1 MSLSGSAIVHAPFLW
16 TDRGNI
22 NAHGRKQQEQP
33 LPLPLEEPW
42 NETNKTAVFPSP
54 NSTPG
59 FSVNT
64 TRALTI
70 KHKKM
75 RNRQWKNKDNE
86 VMATMPQT
94 SLTAPVDLRPTHLDL
109 FEALGKRGPG
119 SETVASDY
127 CIETLKFSGSGSGL
141 GGSNAGRQSPGP
153 GSDQVYRHMGYNE
166 YMAQA
171 VVRSGEGREISPTGK
186 QQDLAG
192 AGPSYQRQSDDSANS
207 MEVCVRMSAKQSLD
221 TSGKERRPKIQVTI
235 PKTRTRSYPVVPPT
249 TTGKERPP
257 NRRQNTGNTVSP
269 PSTTSGQRSGSEI
282 PARLSIV
289 SPLSVM
295 EMPKPRRPFSKFS
308 FEEISTGMSD
318 STPLLSKSA
327 SSDSSDDTGDL
338 DDKSS
343 NYSPRSSVS
352 SLTSDPVVKKPVEQT
367 RGSVAFSVISP
378 TAAGVFDPMELNPHT
393 KKRRGMK
400 STTCLSEKID
410 RNKPLPPEPGF
421 RPVKPLAFS
430 RATSMKS
437 RGKAPAPLQVF
448 RQSSFNVPRS
458 RDSQFLPLRS
468 KYTPADLDALDD
480 AFQKSSPPY
489 LLPPLYGYQQSP
501 TLSQA
506 ELALEAHLG
515 TISEDALQDPNAYA
529 LMHQPLQISRGPMHM
544 EPSRKP
550 PALPSS
556 LFSVEDSRKKIP
568 KRIPTH
574 VALQLRADRD
584 PWGRPISTMPVHAT
598 GSISKAHRIL
608 GRTPIAYPMERN
620 TSADSNWSSSDSHKA
635 QTSINA
641 IKSANS
647 FANSP
652 IKTPASSFTSQENLP
667 QLYSTNPSQPHPATS
682 ASPDVSSEDSDN
694 PDAEE
699 PSVPDAAFEEVR
711 RRLELLSP
719 RDDASQIFL
728 AFHEKI
734 RAEEALNKRSTQ
746 ELPAHQITTQELP
759 AYELPAHE
767 LTSRQPL
774 ANRPHP
780 LVIIPQRSESPKQIY
795 TQAHRPPP
803 IEINAASE
811 RDIQPLQQRGR
822 RYEASIRSIG
832 SIAISEI
839 PDIYASL
846 PSPKSVQRQSMTPE
860 EVERM
865 ISAEAAEQVLLRI
878 LENLDNLQD
887 LFNTATV
894 SRGFYRTF
902 KRHELPLMKNALY
915 GMSPAAW
922 ELREMSP
929 PHPGLHGAEN
939 LLSLGYT
946 PSLYLQHYMRDMYIM
961 IALKSMILVHCQT
974 FLRADT
980 ITALA
985 GGETVRNSQ
994 IDDAFWRVWTFCC
1007 LFGFGTNRE
1016 DDIVGQMDWLKGGPL
1031 AKQQKRNTSTVDMG
1045 VDVDMN
1051 SVTVNPSPGFA
1062 QGNSGGLSAEDLYDM
1077 TEIWT
1082 CLGVLVRGFQGKR
1095 KEAREYGI
1103 FDKADITAGNME
1115 QEDALL
1121 GKVSPLHSTIVRANV
1136 LTEEWTYH
1144 LLTLAPPT
1152 ILDVTSPKS
1161 PTIATFAHA
1170 RAKGYTSWTPPPMGA
1185 SRSTFLKE
1193 AVSRV
1198 YSEKMT
1204 QRHPTI
1210 NIVSSQNSS
1219 QPYVPT
1225 ADEIQVT
1232 RLRIAAHGAEIRAKR
1247 NDPAFKALAP
1257 SEERPM
1263 SNFPDVI
1270 AKLDDSPATSTSTAT
1285 PSSLAPS
1292 STYLQSS
1299 VTPLT
1304 TAFSTPASQPFYNR
1318 SASTDKELGTVDR
1331 VPMGPQVRDPVDIAV
1346 DRLVAMGFEEK
1357 KAKKALAETDTG
1369 ESIDFDKAVEI
1380 LVRERKRDVSN
1391 MMNWN
1396 YRGAAQTNPPVE
1408 DSQIPI
1414 GLGIGGVP
1422 RYS

>member
-1 MSLSGSAIVHAPFLW
+1 MSLTGSAIIHAPFLW
-16 TDRGNI
+16 TDRGNSY
-22 NAHGRKQQEQP
+22 AHGRKQQHQP
-33 LPLPLEEPW
+33 LLLSAGEPL
-42 NETNKTAVFPSP
+42 NETNKTAVFPSF

-75 RNRQWKNKDNE
+75 RNRQRNNKDNE
-86 VMATMPQT
+86 VMATMPPSSQ
-94 SLTAPVDLRPTHLDL
+94 TAPVNLRPKHLDL

-119 SETVASDY
+119 SQTAASDY

-141 GGSNAGRQSPGP
+141 AGSNAGRQSPGP
-153 GSDQVYRHMGYNE
+153 GSDQVYRHMGYSE
-166 YMAQA
+166 YMVQA
-171 VVRSGEGREISPTGK
+171 AVRSGEGLEISPTGK
-186 QQDLAG
+186 QHDLAG
-192 AGPSYQRQSDDSANS
+192 AGPSDPRQFDNSTNS
-207 MEVCVRMSAKQSLD
+207 MEVCVRMSNHQSID

-235 PKTRTRSYPVVPPT
+235 PKTQSRSYSVVPPT
-249 TTGKERPP
+249 TTGKEKPA

-282 PARLSIV
+282 PAQLSIV
-289 SPLSVM
+289 SPLSVV

-308 FEEISTGMSD
+308 FEEISTGISD

-352 SLTSDPVVKKPVEQT
+352 SLTSDPVVKKPVELA
-367 RGSVAFSVISP
+367 RGSVAFSEISP
-378 TAAGVFDPMELNPHT
+378 TAAGVFDSAELNSADT
-393 KKRRGMK
+393 KTRRGFK

-410 RNKPLPPEPGF
+410 RNKPLPPEPSL
-421 RPVKPLAFS
+421 RPIKPLAFS
-430 RATSMKS
+430 RATSMRS

-448 RQSSFNVPRS
+448 RQASFNVPRS
-458 RDSQFLPLRS
+458 RESQFLALRS

-489 LLPPLYGYQQSP
+489 LLPPLYGHQQSP

-515 TISEDALQDPNAYA
+515 TISEDALRNPNAYA

-550 PALPSS
+550 PSLPSS
-556 LFSVEDSRKKIP
+556 LSSMKDSRKKMP

-574 VALQLRADRD
+574 VALQMRADRD
-584 PWGRPISTMPVHAT
+584 PWGRPISIIPVHAT
-598 GSISKAHRIL
+598 GSTSKAHRIL
-608 GRTPIAYPMERN
+608 GRTPMAYPMERN
-620 TSADSNWSSSDSHKA
+620 TSADSNWSSSDSHQA
-635 QTSINA
+635 QKNNT
-641 IKSANS
+641 IKSVKVY
-647 FANSP
+647 ANSP
-652 IKTPASSFTSQENLP
+652 IKTPASSFTSQENQP
-667 QLYSTNPSQPHPATS
+667 KIHSTSPIQPPPATS
-682 ASPDVSSEDSDN
+682 ASHDVSSEGSDN
-694 PDAEE
+694 PDTEE
-699 PSVPDAAFEEVR
+699 SSIPDAAFEEVR

-734 RAEEALNKRSTQ
+734 RAEEALSKLSPH
-746 ELPAHQITTQELP
+746 EIPAHVLAPQELP
-759 AYELPAHE
+759 AYELSAQDR
-767 LTSRQPL
+767 TSRQQLATRPQPL
-774 ANRPHP
+774 G
-780 LVIIPQRSESPKQIY
+780 IIPQRSESPKQIC
-795 TQAHRPPP
+795 TRSHRPPP
-803 IEINAASE
+803 IEFNASSE
-811 RDIQPLQQRGR
+811 LDIQQPQLRGR
-822 RYEASIRSIG
+822 HYETSIRSIG
-832 SIAISEI
+832 SIAMSEI

-846 PSPKSVQRQSMTPE
+846 PSPRSVQRQSMTPE

-878 LENLDNLQD
+878 LENLDDLQD
-887 LFNTATV
+887 LFNTARV

-929 PHPGLHGAEN
+929 PYPGLHRAEN
-939 LLSLGYT
+939 SPNLGYT

-985 GGETVRNSQ
+985 GGETVRSSE
-994 IDDAFWRVWTFCC
+994 IDDAFWRVWTFCR

-1077 TEIWT
+1077 MEIWT

-1103 FDKADITAGNME
+1103 FDKADITAGNVE

-1121 GKVSPLHSTIVRANV
+1121 G
-1136 LTEEWTYH
+1136 
-1144 LLTLAPPT
+1144 
-1152 ILDVTSPKS
+1152 
-1161 PTIATFAHA
+1161 
-1170 RAKGYTSWTPPPMGA
+1170 M
-1185 SRSTFLKE
+1185 
-1193 AVSRV
+1193 
-1198 YSEKMT
+1198 
-1204 QRHPTI
+1204 
-1210 NIVSSQNSS
+1210 
-1219 QPYVPT
+1219 
-1225 ADEIQVT
+1225 
-1232 RLRIAAHGAEIRAKR
+1232 
-1247 NDPAFKALAP
+1247 
-1257 SEERPM
+1257 
-1263 SNFPDVI
+1263 FPDFM
-1270 AKLDDSPATSTSTAT
+1270 AHYPC
-1285 PSSLAPS
+1285 
-1292 STYLQSS
+1292 
-1299 VTPLT
+1299 
-1304 TAFSTPASQPFYNR
+1304 
-1318 SASTDKELGTVDR
+1318 
-1331 VPMGPQVRDPVDIAV
+1331 
-1346 DRLVAMGFEEK
+1346 
-1357 KAKKALAETDTG
+1357 
-1369 ESIDFDKAVEI
+1369 
-1380 LVRERKRDVSN
+1380 
-1391 MMNWN
+1391 
-1396 YRGAAQTNPPVE
+1396 
-1408 DSQIPI
+1408 
-1414 GLGIGGVP
+1414 
-1422 RYS
+1422 

>member
-1 MSLSGSAIVHAPFLW
+1 MSLTGSAIVHAPFLW
-16 TDRGNI
+16 TDRGNHYP
-22 NAHGRKQQEQP
+22 HGRKQQQQHQP
-33 LPLPLEEPW
+33 LPFSLEEPL

-54 NSTPG
+54 NPTPG

-75 RNRQWKNKDNE
+75 RNRQRKNKDNE
-86 VMATMPQT
+86 VMATMPPSSQ
-94 SLTAPVDLRPTHLDL
+94 TAPVNLRPKHLDL

-119 SETVASDY
+119 SQTAASDY

-141 GGSNAGRQSPGP
+141 VGSNAGRQSPGP
-153 GSDQVYRHMGYNE
+153 GLDQVYRQMGYNG
-166 YMAQA
+166 YMVQA
-171 VVRSGEGREISPTGK
+171 AVRSGEGKEISPTGK
-186 QQDLAG
+186 HHNLAG
-192 AGPSYQRQSDDSANS
+192 AGPSYPRQFGNSTNS
-207 MEVCVRMSAKQSLD
+207 MEVCVRMSGKQSLD
-221 TSGKERRPKIQVTI
+221 ISGKERRPKIQVTI
-235 PKTRTRSYPVVPPT
+235 PKTQSRSYSVVPAT
-249 TTGKERPP
+249 TTGKERPA
-257 NRRQNTGNTVSP
+257 NRRQNTVSTGNTVSP

-282 PARLSIV
+282 PAQLSIV
-289 SPLSVM
+289 SPLSVV

-308 FEEISTGMSD
+308 FEEIPTGMSD

-327 SSDSSDDTGDL
+327 SSDSSDDTADL

-352 SLTSDPVVKKPVEQT
+352 SLTSDPVVMKPVEQA
-367 RGSVAFSVISP
+367 RGSVAFSIISP
-378 TAAGVFDPMELNPHT
+378 TAAGVFDSTELNPPHT
-393 KKRRGMK
+393 KKRRGLK
-400 STTCLSEKID
+400 STTCLSETID
-410 RNKPLPPEPGF
+410 RNKPLPPEPSL

-430 RATSMKS
+430 RATSMRS

-448 RQSSFNVPRS
+448 RQASFNVPRS
-458 RDSQFLPLRS
+458 RESQFLALRS

-550 PALPSS
+550 PSLPSS
-556 LFSVEDSRKKIP
+556 LFSMEDSRKKMP
-568 KRIPTH
+568 KRVPTH
-574 VALQLRADRD
+574 VALQMRADRD
-584 PWGRPISTMPVHAT
+584 PWGRPLSTMPVHAT

-608 GRTPIAYPMERN
+608 GRTSMAYPMERN
-620 TSADSNWSSSDSHKA
+620 TSADSNWSSSDSHQA
-635 QTSINA
+635 QK
-641 IKSANS
+641 KSVKTY
-647 FANSP
+647 ANSP
-652 IKTPASSFTSQENLP
+652 IKTLASSSTSQENLP
-667 QLYSTNPSQPHPATS
+667 EIHSTSPIQPPPATS
-682 ASPDVSSEDSDN
+682 AGQDVSPEGSDN
-694 PDAEE
+694 PHAEE
-699 PSVPDAAFEEVR
+699 SSVPDAAFEEVR

-734 RAEEALNKRSTQ
+734 RAEEVLSGLSPH
-746 ELPAHQITTQELP
+746 ELPAHVTAPQELP
-759 AYELPAHE
+759 AYELSAHD
-767 LTSRQPL
+767 TASRQ
-774 ANRPHP
+774 P
-780 LVIIPQRSESPKQIY
+780 LVIIPQRSESPKQIC
-795 TQAHRPPP
+795 TKSHRPPP

-811 RDIQPLQQRGR
+811 QDTQLLQRRGR
-822 RYEASIRSIG
+822 HYETSIRSIG
-832 SIAISEI
+832 SIAMSEI

-846 PSPKSVQRQSMTPE
+846 PSPRSVQRQSMTAE

-929 PHPGLHGAEN
+929 PYQSLHGAEN
-939 LLSLGYT
+939 SPNLHYT

-994 IDDAFWRVWTFCC
+994 IDDAFWRVWTFCR

-1051 SVTVNPSPGFA
+1051 SLTVSPSPGFA

-1103 FDKADITAGNME
+1103 FDRADITAGNVE

-1121 GKVSPLHSTIVRANV
+1121 GKFPN
-1136 LTEEWTYH
+1136 
-1144 LLTLAPPT
+1144 
-1152 ILDVTSPKS
+1152 
-1161 PTIATFAHA
+1161 
-1170 RAKGYTSWTPPPMGA
+1170 
-1185 SRSTFLKE
+1185 
-1193 AVSRV
+1193 
-1198 YSEKMT
+1198 
-1204 QRHPTI
+1204 
-1210 NIVSSQNSS
+1210 
-1219 QPYVPT
+1219 
-1225 ADEIQVT
+1225 
-1232 RLRIAAHGAEIRAKR
+1232 
-1247 NDPAFKALAP
+1247 FKL
-1257 SEERPM
+1257 
-1263 SNFPDVI
+1263 
-1270 AKLDDSPATSTSTAT
+1270 
-1285 PSSLAPS
+1285 
-1292 STYLQSS
+1292 
-1299 VTPLT
+1299 
-1304 TAFSTPASQPFYNR
+1304 
-1318 SASTDKELGTVDR
+1318 
-1331 VPMGPQVRDPVDIAV
+1331 
-1346 DRLVAMGFEEK
+1346 
-1357 KAKKALAETDTG
+1357 
-1369 ESIDFDKAVEI
+1369 
-1380 LVRERKRDVSN
+1380 
-1391 MMNWN
+1391 N
-1396 YRGAAQTNPPVE
+1396 YPG
-1408 DSQIPI
+1408 
-1414 GLGIGGVP
+1414 
-1422 RYS
+1422 

>member
-1 MSLSGSAIVHAPFLW
+1 MSLTGSAIIHAPFLW
-16 TDRGNI
+16 TDRGN
-22 NAHGRKQQEQP
+22 NYAHGRKKQQQHQP
-33 LPLPLEEPW
+33 LPLSLDEPL
-42 NETNKTAVFPSP
+42 NETSKTAVFPSSNP
-54 NSTPG
+54 TPG

-75 RNRQWKNKDNE
+75 RNRQRKNKDNE
-86 VMATMPQT
+86 VMATMPPSSQ
-94 SLTAPVDLRPTHLDL
+94 TAPVNLRPKHLDL
-109 FEALGKRGPG
+109 FEALGKRGPY
-119 SETVASDY
+119 SQTAASDY

-141 GGSNAGRQSPGP
+141 EGSNAGRQSPGP

-166 YMAQA
+166 YMVQA
-171 VVRSGEGREISPTGK
+171 AVRSGGGKEISPTGK
-186 QQDLAG
+186 QHDLAG
-192 AGPSYQRQSDDSANS
+192 AGPSYPRQFDNSINS
-207 MEVCVRMSAKQSLD
+207 MEVCVRMSSKQPLD

-235 PKTRTRSYPVVPPT
+235 PKTQSRSYFVVPHT
-249 TTGKERPP
+249 TTVKERPA
-257 NRRQNTGNTVSP
+257 NRRQNTVNTVSP

-282 PARLSIV
+282 PAPLSIV
-289 SPLSVM
+289 SPLSIV

-308 FEEISTGMSD
+308 FEEISIGMSD
-318 STPLLSKSA
+318 RTPLLSKSA

-378 TAAGVFDPMELNPHT
+378 TAAGVFDSTELNLTHT
-393 KKRRGMK
+393 KKRGGVK
-400 STTCLSEKID
+400 SATCLSETID
-410 RNKPLPPEPGF
+410 RNKPLPPEPSLH
-421 RPVKPLAFS
+421 PVKPLAVS
-430 RATSMKS
+430 RATSMRS

-448 RQSSFNVPRS
+448 RQASFNVPRS
-458 RDSQFLPLRS
+458 RESQFLALRS

-489 LLPPLYGYQQSP
+489 LQPPLYGSQQSP

-515 TISEDALQDPNAYA
+515 TISEAALQDPNAYA

-550 PALPSS
+550 PSLPSS
-556 LFSVEDSRKKIP
+556 IFSMEDSRKKFP
-568 KRIPTH
+568 KRVPTH
-574 VALQLRADRD
+574 VALQMRADRD

-608 GRTPIAYPMERN
+608 GRTPMVYPMERN

-635 QTSINA
+635 QKNNA
-641 IKSANS
+641 VKSVKVY
-647 FANSP
+647 ANSP
-652 IKTPASSFTSQENLP
+652 IKTLTSSFTSQENLP
-667 QLYSTNPSQPHPATS
+667 EMHPNSPIQPPP
-682 ASPDVSSEDSDN
+682 ASPASRDVSSEGSDN
-694 PDAEE
+694 PNAEE
-699 PSVPDAAFEEVR
+699 SSVPDAAFEEVR

-734 RAEEALNKRSTQ
+734 RAEEVLSKLSPH
-746 ELPAHQITTQELP
+746 ELPAHVIAPQELP
-759 AYELPAHE
+759 AYELSAHD

-774 ANRPHP
+774 VTRPQP
-780 LVIIPQRSESPKQIY
+780 LVIIPQRSESPKQIC
-795 TQAHRPPP
+795 TQYHRPPP
-803 IEINAASE
+803 IEINAVSE
-811 RDIQPLQQRGR
+811 LGIQRQGCQ
-822 RYEASIRSIG
+822 YETSIRSTG
-832 SIAISEI
+832 SIAMSEI

-846 PSPKSVQRQSMTPE
+846 PSPRSVQRQSMTPE
-860 EVERM
+860 EFERM

-929 PHPGLHGAEN
+929 PRPGLHVAEN
-939 LLSLGYT
+939 PPNLGYT

-994 IDDAFWRVWTFCC
+994 IDDAFWRVWTFCR

-1016 DDIVGQMDWLKGGPL
+1016 DDIIGQMDWLKGGPL

-1045 VDVDMN
+1045 FDVDMN

-1103 FDKADITAGNME
+1103 FDKADITAGNVE
-1115 QEDALL
+1115 QEDVLL
-1121 GKVSPLHSTIVRANV
+1121 GRFANFMA
-1136 LTEEWTYH
+1136 YY
-1144 LLTLAPPT
+1144 PC
-1152 ILDVTSPKS
+1152 
-1161 PTIATFAHA
+1161 
-1170 RAKGYTSWTPPPMGA
+1170 
-1185 SRSTFLKE
+1185 
-1193 AVSRV
+1193 
-1198 YSEKMT
+1198 
-1204 QRHPTI
+1204 
-1210 NIVSSQNSS
+1210 
-1219 QPYVPT
+1219 
-1225 ADEIQVT
+1225 
-1232 RLRIAAHGAEIRAKR
+1232 
-1247 NDPAFKALAP
+1247 
-1257 SEERPM
+1257 
-1263 SNFPDVI
+1263 
-1270 AKLDDSPATSTSTAT
+1270 
-1285 PSSLAPS
+1285 
-1292 STYLQSS
+1292 
-1299 VTPLT
+1299 
-1304 TAFSTPASQPFYNR
+1304 
-1318 SASTDKELGTVDR
+1318 
-1331 VPMGPQVRDPVDIAV
+1331 
-1346 DRLVAMGFEEK
+1346 
-1357 KAKKALAETDTG
+1357 
-1369 ESIDFDKAVEI
+1369 
-1380 LVRERKRDVSN
+1380 
-1391 MMNWN
+1391 
-1396 YRGAAQTNPPVE
+1396 
-1408 DSQIPI
+1408 
-1414 GLGIGGVP
+1414 
-1422 RYS
+1422 

>member
-1 MSLSGSAIVHAPFLW
+1 MSLTGSAIIHAPFLW
-16 TDRGNI
+16 TDRGNYY
-22 NAHGRKQQEQP
+22 AHGRKQQHQP
-33 LPLPLEEPW
+33 LPLSLEEPL

-54 NSTPG
+54 NPTPG

-75 RNRQWKNKDNE
+75 RNRQRKNKDNE
-86 VMATMPQT
+86 VMATMPPSSQ
-94 SLTAPVDLRPTHLDL
+94 TAPVNLRPKHLDL

-119 SETVASDY
+119 SQTAASDY

-141 GGSNAGRQSPGP
+141 VGSNAGRQSPGP

-166 YMAQA
+166 YMVQA
-171 VVRSGEGREISPTGK
+171 AVRSGEGMEISPAGK
-186 QQDLAG
+186 QHDLAG
-192 AGPSYQRQSDDSANS
+192 AHPSYPRQFDNSTNS
-207 MEVCVRMSAKQSLD
+207 MEVCVRMSSKQPLD
-221 TSGKERRPKIQVTI
+221 ISGKERRPKIQVTI
-235 PKTRTRSYPVVPPT
+235 PKTQSRSYSVVPPT
-249 TTGKERPP
+249 TTGKERSA
-257 NRRQNTGNTVSP
+257 NRRQNTGNTGNTVSP

-282 PARLSIV
+282 PAQLSIV
-289 SPLSVM
+289 SPLSVV
-295 EMPKPRRPFSKFS
+295 EMPKPRRPYSKFS

-352 SLTSDPVVKKPVEQT
+352 SLTSDPVVKKPVEQA

-378 TAAGVFDPMELNPHT
+378 TAAGVFDATELNPPQT
-393 KKRRGMK
+393 KKRRGVK
-400 STTCLSEKID
+400 STTCLSETID
-410 RNKPLPPEPGF
+410 RNKPLPPEPSI
-421 RPVKPLAFS
+421 RHVKPLAFS
-430 RATSMKS
+430 RATSMRS

-448 RQSSFNVPRS
+448 RQASFNVPRS
-458 RDSQFLPLRS
+458 RESQFLALRS

-489 LLPPLYGYQQSP
+489 LLPSLYGSQQSP

-550 PALPSS
+550 PSLPSS
-556 LFSVEDSRKKIP
+556 LFSMEDSRKKMP
-568 KRIPTH
+568 KRVPTH
-574 VALQLRADRD
+574 VALQMRADRD

-608 GRTPIAYPMERN
+608 GRTPMAYPMERN
-620 TSADSNWSSSDSHKA
+620 TSADSNWSSSDSHQA
-635 QTSINA
+635 QKNNA
-641 IKSANS
+641 VNS
-647 FANSP
+647 VRVYANSP
-652 IKTPASSFTSQENLP
+652 IKILASSFTSQENLP
-667 QLYSTNPSQPHPATS
+667 AMHSTSPIQPPPATS
-682 ASPDVSSEDSDN
+682 TIQDVSSEGSDN
-694 PDAEE
+694 PNAEE
-699 PSVPDAAFEEVR
+699 SSIPNATFEEVR

-734 RAEEALNKRSTQ
+734 RAEEVLSKLSPH
-746 ELPAHQITTQELP
+746 ELPAHVIAPQELP
-759 AYELPAHE
+759 AYELSAHDT
-767 LTSRQPL
+767 TSRQ
-774 ANRPHP
+774 P
-780 LVIIPQRSESPKQIY
+780 LVIIPQRSESPKQIC
-795 TQAHRPPP
+795 TQSYRPPP

-811 RDIQPLQQRGR
+811 QDTQLLQRRGR
-822 RYEASIRSIG
+822 HYETSIRSIG
-832 SIAISEI
+832 SIAMSEI

-846 PSPKSVQRQSMTPE
+846 PSPRSVQRQSMTPE

-929 PHPGLHGAEN
+929 PHPGLHGAEISPN
-939 LLSLGYT
+939 LDYT

-994 IDDAFWRVWTFCC
+994 IDDAFWRVWTFCR

-1016 DDIVGQMDWLKGGPL
+1016 DDIIGQMDWLKGGPL
-1031 AKQQKRNTSTVDMG
+1031 VKQQRRNTSTVDMG

-1051 SVTVNPSPGFA
+1051 SVTLSPSPGFA

-1103 FDKADITAGNME
+1103 FDKADITAGNVE

-1121 GKVSPLHSTIVRANV
+1121 GRFPN
-1136 LTEEWTYH
+1136 
-1144 LLTLAPPT
+1144 
-1152 ILDVTSPKS
+1152 
-1161 PTIATFAHA
+1161 FMAH
-1170 RAKGYTSWTPPPMGA
+1170 Y
-1185 SRSTFLKE
+1185 
-1193 AVSRV
+1193 
-1198 YSEKMT
+1198 
-1204 QRHPTI
+1204 
-1210 NIVSSQNSS
+1210 
-1219 QPYVPT
+1219 
-1225 ADEIQVT
+1225 
-1232 RLRIAAHGAEIRAKR
+1232 
-1247 NDPAFKALAP
+1247 P
-1257 SEERPM
+1257 S
-1263 SNFPDVI
+1263 
-1270 AKLDDSPATSTSTAT
+1270 
-1285 PSSLAPS
+1285 
-1292 STYLQSS
+1292 
-1299 VTPLT
+1299 
-1304 TAFSTPASQPFYNR
+1304 
-1318 SASTDKELGTVDR
+1318 
-1331 VPMGPQVRDPVDIAV
+1331 
-1346 DRLVAMGFEEK
+1346 
-1357 KAKKALAETDTG
+1357 
-1369 ESIDFDKAVEI
+1369 
-1380 LVRERKRDVSN
+1380 
-1391 MMNWN
+1391 
-1396 YRGAAQTNPPVE
+1396 
-1408 DSQIPI
+1408 
-1414 GLGIGGVP
+1414 
-1422 RYS
+1422 

>member
-1 MSLSGSAIVHAPFLW
+1 MSLTGSAIIHAPFLW
-16 TDRGNI
+16 TDRGN
-22 NAHGRKQQEQP
+22 NYAYGRNQQHQP
-33 LPLPLEEPW
+33 LPLSLGEPL
-42 NETNKTAVFPSP
+42 NETNKTAVFPSSNP
-54 NSTPG
+54 SPG

-75 RNRQWKNKDNE
+75 GSRQRKNKDNE
-86 VMATMPQT
+86 VMATMPSSSQT
-94 SLTAPVDLRPTHLDL
+94 AHFNLRPKHLDL

-119 SETVASDY
+119 SQTAASDY

-141 GGSNAGRQSPGP
+141 VGSNAGRQSPGP

-166 YMAQA
+166 YMVQA
-171 VVRSGEGREISPTGK
+171 AVRSGEGNEISPTGK
-186 QQDLAG
+186 QHDLAG
-192 AGPSYQRQSDDSANS
+192 AGPSYPRQFDTTTNS
-207 MEVCVRMSAKQSLD
+207 MEVCVRRPGKQSLD

-235 PKTRTRSYPVVPPT
+235 PKTQSRSYSVVPPT
-249 TTGKERPP
+249 TAGKERPA

-282 PARLSIV
+282 PAQLSIV
-289 SPLSVM
+289 SPLSVV

-352 SLTSDPVVKKPVEQT
+352 SLTSDPVVKKPVEQA

-378 TAAGVFDPMELNPHT
+378 TAAGVFDSAELNPPHT
-393 KKRRGMK
+393 KKRSGLK
-400 STTCLSEKID
+400 STTCLSETID
-410 RNKPLPPEPGF
+410 RNKPLPPEPSL

-430 RATSMKS
+430 RATSMRS

-448 RQSSFNVPRS
+448 RQASFNVPRS
-458 RDSQFLPLRS
+458 RESQFLALRS

-489 LLPPLYGYQQSP
+489 LLPPLYGSQQSP

-550 PALPSS
+550 PSLPSS
-556 LFSVEDSRKKIP
+556 LFSMEGSRKKMT
-568 KRIPTH
+568 KRVPTH
-574 VALQLRADRD
+574 VALQMRADRD

-608 GRTPIAYPMERN
+608 GRTPLAYPMERN
-620 TSADSNWSSSDSHKA
+620 TSADSNWSSSDSHQA
-635 QTSINA
+635 QKNNA
-641 IKSANS
+641 IKSVKVY
-647 FANSP
+647 ANSP
-652 IKTPASSFTSQENLP
+652 IKTPASSLTSQENLAEVH
-667 QLYSTNPSQPHPATS
+667 STSPIQPPPASS
-682 ASPDVSSEDSDN
+682 ASHDVSSEGSDN
-694 PDAEE
+694 PDAEDS
-699 PSVPDAAFEEVR
+699 SVPDAAFEEVR

-734 RAEEALNKRSTQ
+734 RAEEVLGKLSPH
-746 ELPAHQITTQELP
+746 ELPAHVIAPQELP
-759 AYELPAHE
+759 VYELSAHV
-767 LTSRQPL
+767 T
-774 ANRPHP
+774 RPQP
-780 LVIIPQRSESPKQIY
+780 LVIIPQRSESPKQIC
-795 TQAHRPPP
+795 TQSHRPPR
-803 IEINAASE
+803 IAINAASE
-811 RDIQPLQQRGR
+811 LDTQLLQRPGR
-822 RYEASIRSIG
+822 HYEASIRSIG
-832 SIAISEI
+832 SIAMSEI

-846 PSPKSVQRQSMTPE
+846 PSPRSVQRQSMTPE

-939 LLSLGYT
+939 SPNLGYT

-994 IDDAFWRVWTFCC
+994 IDDAFWRVWTFCR

-1095 KEAREYGI
+1095 KEARVYGI
-1103 FDKADITAGNME
+1103 FDKADITAGNVE

-1121 GKVSPLHSTIVRANV
+1121 GRFPNSWHFTRANP

-1170 RAKGYTSWTPPPMGA
+1170 RAKGYTSWTPPSMGA

-1198 YSEKMT
+1198 YSDKMT
-1204 QRHPTI
+1204 ERHPTI
-1210 NIVSSQNSS
+1210 NIVSSQNSC

-1225 ADEIQVT
+1225 ADEIQAT

-1263 SNFPDVI
+1263 SNFPEII
-1270 AKLDDSPATSTSTAT
+1270 AKLDDSPATSISTAT

-1292 STYLQSS
+1292 SAYLQSS
-1299 VTPLT
+1299 VTPMT
-1304 TAFSTPASQPFYNR
+1304 TAFSTPVSQPLYNR
-1318 SASTDKELGTVDR
+1318 SNSTDKELGTVDR

-1369 ESIDFDKAVEI
+1369 ESIDFEKAVEI

-1391 MMNWN
+1391 MMNWS
-1396 YRGAAQTNPPVE
+1396 YRGAARTNLPVE

>member
-1 MSLSGSAIVHAPFLW
+1 MSLTGSAIIHAPFLW
-16 TDRGNI
+16 IDRSNN
-22 NAHGRKQQEQP
+22 NAHGRKQLQQP
-33 LPLPLEEPW
+33 LPLPLGEPL
-42 NETNKTAVFPSP
+42 NETNNTAVFPSP
-54 NSTPG
+54 NSIPG

-70 KHKKM
+70 KHKKTK
-75 RNRQWKNKDNE
+75 NRQRKNNDNE
-86 VMATMPQT
+86 VVATMPHT
-94 SLTAPVDLRPTHLDL
+94 SPTVPVTLRAKHLDL
-109 FEALGKRGPG
+109 FEALGKRGLE
-119 SETVASDY
+119 SQTAASDY

-153 GSDQVYRHMGYNE
+153 GLDQVYRHMGYNE

-171 VVRSGEGREISPTGK
+171 AVRSGEGREFSPTGK
-186 QQDLAG
+186 QQDLVG
-192 AGPSYQRQSDDSANS
+192 ASLSYPRQSDDSANS
-207 MEVCVRMSAKQSLD
+207 TEVFVRMSARQSLD
-221 TSGKERRPKIQVTI
+221 SSGKGRRPKIQVTI
-235 PKTRTRSYPVVPPT
+235 PKTQSRSYSVVPPS
-249 TTGKERPP
+249 TTGKERPA

-269 PSTTSGQRSGSEI
+269 PSTTYTQRSGSEI

-295 EMPKPRRPFSKFS
+295 EMPKPRRTFSKFS

-318 STPLLSKSA
+318 STPMLSKSA

-343 NYSPRSSVS
+343 NYSPRSSIS
-352 SLTSDPVVKKPVEQT
+352 SLTSDPVVKKPVT

-378 TAAGVFDPMELNPHT
+378 AAAGVFDPMTLNPSHT
-393 KKRRGMK
+393 KKRRGTK
-400 STTCLSEKID
+400 STTYLSEEKID

-430 RATSMKS
+430 RATSMRS

-448 RQSSFNVPRS
+448 RQSSFNVPRF
-458 RDSQFLPLRS
+458 RESQFLALRS

-489 LLPPLYGYQQSP
+489 LLPPLYGHQQSP

-515 TISEDALQDPNAYA
+515 TISEDALKDPNAYA

-550 PALPSS
+550 PALPTS
-556 LFSVEDSRKKIP
+556 LFSAEDSKKKIP

-574 VALQLRADRD
+574 VALQMRADRD
-584 PWGRPISTMPVHAT
+584 PWGRPISTIPVHAT

-608 GRTPIAYPMERN
+608 GRTPIAYPTERN
-620 TSADSNWSSSDSHKA
+620 RSADSNWRSSDSHKA
-635 QTSINA
+635 QANNA
-641 IKSANS
+641 IKSVKS
-647 FANSP
+647 FVNSP
-652 IKTPASSFTSQENLP
+652 IKTPASSTSQENLP
-667 QLYSTNPSQPHPATS
+667 QLYSTPSSQSAPATS
-682 ASPDVSSEDSDN
+682 VSPGVFSEDSDN

-699 PSVPDAAFEEVR
+699 SSVPDAAFEEVR

-734 RAEEALNKRSTQ
+734 RAEEAWNKSPPQELPDHEIIPQ
-746 ELPAHQITTQELP
+746 ELPAN
-759 AYELPAHE
+759 E
-767 LTSRQPL
+767 LTTNDLISRQRL
-774 ANRPHP
+774 ANRPEP
-780 LVIIPQRSESPKQIY
+780 LVIMHQRSESPKEIC
-795 TQAHRPPP
+795 TQPHRPSP
-803 IEINAASE
+803 IEINKASE
-811 RDIQPLQQRGR
+811 LDLQPLQRRGR
-822 RYEASIRSIG
+822 QYETSIYSIG

-929 PHPGLHGAEN
+929 PHPGLHGVEN
-939 LLSLGYT
+939 LPSLGYT

-961 IALKSMILVHCQT
+961 IALKSMILVHCRT

-994 IDDAFWRVWTFCC
+994 IDDAFWRVWTFCR

-1016 DDIVGQMDWLKGGPL
+1016 DDIVGQIDWLKGGPL
-1031 AKQQKRNTSTVDMG
+1031 AKQQKRNTSTVDLR

-1103 FDKADITAGNME
+1103 FDKADITAGNVE

-1121 GKVSPLHSTIVRANV
+1121 GRFPPFMAPSHV
-1136 LTEEWTYH
+1136 LT
-1144 LLTLAPPT
+1144 L
-1152 ILDVTSPKS
+1152 
-1161 PTIATFAHA
+1161 
-1170 RAKGYTSWTPPPMGA
+1170 
-1185 SRSTFLKE
+1185 
-1193 AVSRV
+1193 
-1198 YSEKMT
+1198 
-1204 QRHPTI
+1204 
-1210 NIVSSQNSS
+1210 
-1219 QPYVPT
+1219 
-1225 ADEIQVT
+1225 
-1232 RLRIAAHGAEIRAKR
+1232 
-1247 NDPAFKALAP
+1247 
-1257 SEERPM
+1257 
-1263 SNFPDVI
+1263 
-1270 AKLDDSPATSTSTAT
+1270 
-1285 PSSLAPS
+1285 
-1292 STYLQSS
+1292 
-1299 VTPLT
+1299 
-1304 TAFSTPASQPFYNR
+1304 
-1318 SASTDKELGTVDR
+1318 
-1331 VPMGPQVRDPVDIAV
+1331 
-1346 DRLVAMGFEEK
+1346 
-1357 KAKKALAETDTG
+1357 
-1369 ESIDFDKAVEI
+1369 
-1380 LVRERKRDVSN
+1380 
-1391 MMNWN
+1391 
-1396 YRGAAQTNPPVE
+1396 
-1408 DSQIPI
+1408 
-1414 GLGIGGVP
+1414 
-1422 RYS
+1422 

>member
-1 MSLSGSAIVHAPFLW
+1 MSLTGAIVHAPFLW
-16 TDRGNI
+16 TDRGSN
-22 NAHGRKQQEQP
+22 NAHGRKQQQQP
-33 LPLPLEEPW
+33 QQGEPL
-42 NETNKTAVFPSP
+42 NETNKTAIFPSP

-70 KHKKM
+70 NYKKT
-75 RNRQWKNKDNE
+75 RNRQRKNRDNE

-94 SLTAPVDLRPTHLDL
+94 SLTVPVNLRPKHLDL
-109 FEALGKRGPG
+109 FEALGKRGPC
-119 SETVASDY
+119 SQTVASGY

-141 GGSNAGRQSPGP
+141 GGSNAGRLSPGP
-153 GSDQVYRHMGYNE
+153 GSDQVYRNMGYNE
-166 YMAQA
+166 YMVQA
-171 VVRSGEGREISPTGK
+171 AARSGEGREISPTGK

-192 AGPSYQRQSDDSANS
+192 AGPSYPRQSDDTANS
-207 MEVCVRMSAKQSLD
+207 MEVCLRMSAKQSLD

-235 PKTRTRSYPVVPPT
+235 PKTQTRSYSVVPPH
-249 TTGKERPP
+249 TTGKDRPA

-282 PARLSIV
+282 PARLSVV

-308 FEEISTGMSD
+308 FEEIPTGMAD

-327 SSDSSDDTGDL
+327 SSDSSDDTGYL

-378 TAAGVFDPMELNPHT
+378 TAAGVFDSMESNPPYI
-393 KKRRGMK
+393 KRRRGMK
-400 STTCLSEKID
+400 STNCLSEQID

-430 RATSMKS
+430 RATSMRS
-437 RGKAPAPLQVF
+437 RGKTPAPLQVF

-458 RDSQFLPLRS
+458 RESQFLALRS

-489 LLPPLYGYQQSP
+489 LLPPLHGYQQSP

-550 PALPSS
+550 PALPST

-574 VALQLRADRD
+574 VALQMRADRD
-584 PWGRPISTMPVHAT
+584 PWGRPIPTMPIHGT

-608 GRTPIAYPMERN
+608 GRTSMAMN
-620 TSADSNWSSSDSHKA
+620 TSADLNWSSSDSYKV
-635 QTSINA
+635 QTNNA
-641 IKSANS
+641 TKSVKS
-647 FANSP
+647 FTNSP
-652 IKTPASSFTSQENLP
+652 IKTPASSTSQENLP
-667 QLYSTNPSQPHPATS
+667 QIYSTSPSQPSPTNS
-682 ASPDVSSEDSDN
+682 AGPDVSSEDSDN
-694 PDAEE
+694 AEVE
-699 PSVPDAAFEEVR
+699 DSSVPDAAFEEVR

-734 RAEEALNKRSTQ
+734 RAEEALNKLSPQ
-746 ELPAHQITTQELP
+746 ELPAHEISPKEQP
-759 AYELPAHE
+759 AYELPAHDF
-767 LTSRQPL
+767 TSRQPL
-774 ANRPHP
+774 ANRPQP
-780 LVIIPQRSESPKQIY
+780 LVIIPQRSESPKQIC
-795 TQAHRPPP
+795 TQFHRPPP
-803 IEINAASE
+803 IEINPASE
-811 RDIQPLQQRGR
+811 LDIQPLQRRGR
-822 RYEASIRSIG
+822 HYETSIRSIG

-839 PDIYASL
+839 PEIYASL
-846 PSPKSVQRQSMTPE
+846 PSPRSVQRQSMTPE
-860 EVERM
+860 EFERM

-929 PHPGLHGAEN
+929 PHPGLHGTEN
-939 LLSLGYT
+939 SLNPGYT

-994 IDDAFWRVWTFCC
+994 IDDAFWRVWTFCR

-1051 SVTVNPSPGFA
+1051 SVTINPSPGFA

-1103 FDKADITAGNME
+1103 FDKADITAGNVE

-1121 GKVSPLHSTIVRANV
+1121 GR
-1136 LTEEWTYH
+1136 
-1144 LLTLAPPT
+1144 
-1152 ILDVTSPKS
+1152 
-1161 PTIATFAHA
+1161 F
-1170 RAKGYTSWTPPPMGA
+1170 
-1185 SRSTFLKE
+1185 
-1193 AVSRV
+1193 
-1198 YSEKMT
+1198 
-1204 QRHPTI
+1204 
-1210 NIVSSQNSS
+1210 
-1219 QPYVPT
+1219 PYLWQCYVC
-1225 ADEIQVT
+1225 
-1232 RLRIAAHGAEIRAKR
+1232 
-1247 NDPAFKALAP
+1247 
-1257 SEERPM
+1257 
-1263 SNFPDVI
+1263 
-1270 AKLDDSPATSTSTAT
+1270 
-1285 PSSLAPS
+1285 
-1292 STYLQSS
+1292 
-1299 VTPLT
+1299 
-1304 TAFSTPASQPFYNR
+1304 
-1318 SASTDKELGTVDR
+1318 
-1331 VPMGPQVRDPVDIAV
+1331 
-1346 DRLVAMGFEEK
+1346 
-1357 KAKKALAETDTG
+1357 
-1369 ESIDFDKAVEI
+1369 
-1380 LVRERKRDVSN
+1380 
-1391 MMNWN
+1391 
-1396 YRGAAQTNPPVE
+1396 
-1408 DSQIPI
+1408 
-1414 GLGIGGVP
+1414 
-1422 RYS
+1422 

>member
-1 MSLSGSAIVHAPFLW
+1 MSLTGSAIVHTPFLW
-16 TDRGNI
+16 TDRGNN
-22 NAHGRKQQEQP
+22 NAHGRKQQQQP
-33 LPLPLEEPW
+33 LPLPLGGPL
-42 NETNKTAVFPSP
+42 NETNNTAVFPSP

-70 KHKKM
+70 KHKK
-75 RNRQWKNKDNE
+75 RKNRQRKNKDNE
-86 VMATMPQT
+86 VVATMPHT
-94 SLTAPVDLRPTHLDL
+94 SLTAPVTLRPKHLDL
-109 FEALGKRGPG
+109 FEAALGKRGPG
-119 SETVASDY
+119 SQTTASDY

-171 VVRSGEGREISPTGK
+171 AVRSGEGREISPTGK

-192 AGPSYQRQSDDSANS
+192 AGPSYPRQSDDSANS
-207 MEVCVRMSAKQSLD
+207 MEVFVRMSAKQSLE

-235 PKTRTRSYPVVPPT
+235 PKTQTRSYSVVPPF
-249 TTGKERPP
+249 TTGKERPA

-343 NYSPRSSVS
+343 NYSPRSSIS
-352 SLTSDPVVKKPVEQT
+352 SLTSDPVVKKPVT

-378 TAAGVFDPMELNPHT
+378 AAAGVFDPMALNPSHP

-400 STTCLSEKID
+400 STADLSEEKID

-421 RPVKPLAFS
+421 RPIKPLAFS
-430 RATSMKS
+430 RATSMRS

-448 RQSSFNVPRS
+448 RQSSFNVPRF
-458 RDSQFLPLRS
+458 RESQFLALRS

-489 LLPPLYGYQQSP
+489 LLPPLYGHQQSP

-556 LFSVEDSRKKIP
+556 LLSVEDSRKKIP

-574 VALQLRADRD
+574 VALQMRADRD

-608 GRTPIAYPMERN
+608 GRTPMAYPMESN
-620 TSADSNWSSSDSHKA
+620 TSTDSNWSSSDSHKA
-635 QTSINA
+635 QTNNA
-641 IKSANS
+641 IKSVKS

-652 IKTPASSFTSQENLP
+652 IKTPASSTSQENLP
-667 QLYSTNPSQPHPATS
+667 QLYSTSSSQTAPATS
-682 ASPDVSSEDSDN
+682 ASPEVSSEDSDN

-699 PSVPDAAFEEVR
+699 SSVPDAAFEEVR

-734 RAEEALNKRSTQ
+734 RAEEAWNKSSPQ
-746 ELPAHQITTQELP
+746 ELPAHEVISQELP
-759 AYELPAHE
+759 AYELPTHD
-767 LTSRQPL
+767 LTSRQRL
-774 ANRPHP
+774 ANRSEP
-780 LVIIPQRSESPKQIY
+780 LVIVHERSESLKEIC
-795 TQAHRPPP
+795 TQPHRPPP
-803 IEINAASE
+803 IEINKASE
-811 RDIQPLQQRGR
+811 LDLQSLQRRGR
-822 RYEASIRSIG
+822 HYETSIRSIG

-929 PHPGLHGAEN
+929 PHPGLHGVEN
-939 LLSLGYT
+939 SPSLGYT

-961 IALKSMILVHCQT
+961 IALKSMILVHCRT

-994 IDDAFWRVWTFCC
+994 IDDAFWRVWTFCR

-1016 DDIVGQMDWLKGGPL
+1016 DDIVGQIDWLKGGPL

-1062 QGNSGGLSAEDLYDM
+1062 KGNSGGLSAEDLYDM

-1103 FDKADITAGNME
+1103 FDKADITAGNVE
-1115 QEDALL
+1115 QEDVLL
-1121 GKVSPLHSTIVRANV
+1121 GRFPPFMAPSHV
-1136 LTEEWTYH
+1136 LT
-1144 LLTLAPPT
+1144 
-1152 ILDVTSPKS
+1152 
-1161 PTIATFAHA
+1161 F
-1170 RAKGYTSWTPPPMGA
+1170 
-1185 SRSTFLKE
+1185 
-1193 AVSRV
+1193 
-1198 YSEKMT
+1198 
-1204 QRHPTI
+1204 
-1210 NIVSSQNSS
+1210 
-1219 QPYVPT
+1219 
-1225 ADEIQVT
+1225 
-1232 RLRIAAHGAEIRAKR
+1232 
-1247 NDPAFKALAP
+1247 
-1257 SEERPM
+1257 
-1263 SNFPDVI
+1263 
-1270 AKLDDSPATSTSTAT
+1270 
-1285 PSSLAPS
+1285 
-1292 STYLQSS
+1292 
-1299 VTPLT
+1299 
-1304 TAFSTPASQPFYNR
+1304 
-1318 SASTDKELGTVDR
+1318 
-1331 VPMGPQVRDPVDIAV
+1331 
-1346 DRLVAMGFEEK
+1346 
-1357 KAKKALAETDTG
+1357 
-1369 ESIDFDKAVEI
+1369 
-1380 LVRERKRDVSN
+1380 
-1391 MMNWN
+1391 
-1396 YRGAAQTNPPVE
+1396 
-1408 DSQIPI
+1408 
-1414 GLGIGGVP
+1414 
-1422 RYS
+1422 

>member
-1 MSLSGSAIVHAPFLW
+1 MSLTGSAIIHAPFLW
-16 TDRGNI
+16 TDRGNYYS
-22 NAHGRKQQEQP
+22 AHGRKQQHQP
-33 LPLPLEEPW
+33 LPLSLEEPL

-54 NSTPG
+54 NPTPG

-75 RNRQWKNKDNE
+75 RNRQRKNKDNE
-86 VMATMPQT
+86 VMATMPPSSQ
-94 SLTAPVDLRPTHLDL
+94 TAPVNLRPKHLDL

-119 SETVASDY
+119 SQTAASDY

-141 GGSNAGRQSPGP
+141 VGLNAGRQSPGP

-166 YMAQA
+166 YMVQA
-171 VVRSGEGREISPTGK
+171 AVRSGEGMELSPAGK
-186 QQDLAG
+186 QHDLAG
-192 AGPSYQRQSDDSANS
+192 AGLSYPRQLDNSTNS
-207 MEVCVRMSAKQSLD
+207 MEVCVRMSGKQSLD
-221 TSGKERRPKIQVTI
+221 ISGKERRPKIQVTI
-235 PKTRTRSYPVVPPT
+235 PKTQSRSYSVVPPT
-249 TTGKERPP
+249 TTGKERPA
-257 NRRQNTGNTVSP
+257 NRRQNTGNTGNTVSP

-282 PARLSIV
+282 PAQLSIV
-289 SPLSVM
+289 SPLSVV
-295 EMPKPRRPFSKFS
+295 EMPKPRRPYSKFS
-308 FEEISTGMSD
+308 FEISTGMSD

-352 SLTSDPVVKKPVEQT
+352 SLTSDPVVKKPVEQA
-367 RGSVAFSVISP
+367 RRSVAFSVISP
-378 TAAGVFDPMELNPHT
+378 TAAGVFDSTELNPPNT
-393 KKRRGMK
+393 KKRGVK
-400 STTCLSEKID
+400 STTCLSETID
-410 RNKPLPPEPGF
+410 KNKPLPPEPSL

-430 RATSMKS
+430 RATSMRS

-448 RQSSFNVPRS
+448 RQASFNVPRS
-458 RDSQFLPLRS
+458 RESQFLALRS

-489 LLPPLYGYQQSP
+489 LLPPLYGSQQSP

-550 PALPSS
+550 PSLPSN
-556 LFSVEDSRKKIP
+556 LFSMEDSRKKMP
-568 KRIPTH
+568 KRVPTH
-574 VALQLRADRD
+574 VALQMRADRD

-598 GSISKAHRIL
+598 GSISKVHRIL
-608 GRTPIAYPMERN
+608 GRTPMAYPMERN
-620 TSADSNWSSSDSHKA
+620 TSADSNWSSSDSHQA
-635 QTSINA
+635 QKNNSL
-641 IKSANS
+641 KSVKVY
-647 FANSP
+647 ANSP
-652 IKTPASSFTSQENLP
+652 IKTLASSFTSQENLP
-667 QLYSTNPSQPHPATS
+667 EILPTSPIQPSPATS
-682 ASPDVSSEDSDN
+682 VGQDVSSEVSDN
-694 PDAEE
+694 TNAEE
-699 PSVPDAAFEEVR
+699 SSVPDAAFEEVR

-734 RAEEALNKRSTQ
+734 RAEEVLSKLSPH
-746 ELPAHQITTQELP
+746 ELSAHVIAPQELP
-759 AYELPAHE
+759 AYELSAHDT
-767 LTSRQPL
+767 TSRQ
-774 ANRPHP
+774 P
-780 LVIIPQRSESPKQIY
+780 LVIIPQRSESPKQIC
-795 TQAHRPPP
+795 TQSHRSPP

-811 RDIQPLQQRGR
+811 QNIHLLQRRGR
-822 RYEASIRSIG
+822 HYETSIRSIG
-832 SIAISEI
+832 SIAMSEI

-846 PSPKSVQRQSMTPE
+846 PSPRSVQRQSMTPE

-865 ISAEAAEQVLLRI
+865 ITAEAAEQVLLRI

-939 LLSLGYT
+939 SPSLDYT
-946 PSLYLQHYMRDMYIM
+946 PFLYLQHYMRDMYIM

-994 IDDAFWRVWTFCC
+994 IDDAFWRVWTFCR

-1031 AKQQKRNTSTVDMG
+1031 TKQQKRNTSTVDMG

-1051 SVTVNPSPGFA
+1051 SVTVSPSPGFA

-1103 FDKADITAGNME
+1103 FDKADITAGNVE

-1121 GKVSPLHSTIVRANV
+1121 GRLPN
-1136 LTEEWTYH
+1136 
-1144 LLTLAPPT
+1144 
-1152 ILDVTSPKS
+1152 
-1161 PTIATFAHA
+1161 FMAH
-1170 RAKGYTSWTPPPMGA
+1170 Y
-1185 SRSTFLKE
+1185 
-1193 AVSRV
+1193 
-1198 YSEKMT
+1198 
-1204 QRHPTI
+1204 
-1210 NIVSSQNSS
+1210 
-1219 QPYVPT
+1219 PY
-1225 ADEIQVT
+1225 
-1232 RLRIAAHGAEIRAKR
+1232 
-1247 NDPAFKALAP
+1247 
-1257 SEERPM
+1257 
-1263 SNFPDVI
+1263 
-1270 AKLDDSPATSTSTAT
+1270 
-1285 PSSLAPS
+1285 
-1292 STYLQSS
+1292 
-1299 VTPLT
+1299 
-1304 TAFSTPASQPFYNR
+1304 
-1318 SASTDKELGTVDR
+1318 
-1331 VPMGPQVRDPVDIAV
+1331 
-1346 DRLVAMGFEEK
+1346 
-1357 KAKKALAETDTG
+1357 
-1369 ESIDFDKAVEI
+1369 
-1380 LVRERKRDVSN
+1380 
-1391 MMNWN
+1391 
-1396 YRGAAQTNPPVE
+1396 
-1408 DSQIPI
+1408 
-1414 GLGIGGVP
+1414 
-1422 RYS
+1422 

>member
-1 MSLSGSAIVHAPFLW
+1 MSLTGSAITHAPFLW
-16 TDRGNI
+16 TERGNN
-22 NAHGRKQQEQP
+22 NAHGRKQQQQP
-33 LPLPLEEPW
+33 LPLPLGEPS
-42 NETNKTAVFPSP
+42 NETNKTAIFPSP
-54 NSTPG
+54 NSNPG

-75 RNRQWKNKDNE
+75 RNRQRKNKGNE

-94 SLTAPVDLRPTHLDL
+94 SLTAPVNLRPKHLDL
-109 FEALGKRGPG
+109 FEAVGKRGPG
-119 SETVASDY
+119 SQTVASDY

-141 GGSNAGRQSPGP
+141 GGSNAGRLSPGP

-171 VVRSGEGREISPTGK
+171 AVRSGEGREISPTGK

-192 AGPSYQRQSDDSANS
+192 AGPSYPRQSDDTANS

-235 PKTRTRSYPVVPPT
+235 PKTQTRSYSVVPPT
-249 TTGKERPP
+249 TIGKERPA
-257 NRRQNTGNTVSP
+257 NRRQDTGNTVSP

-289 SPLSVM
+289 SPLSIM

-343 NYSPRSSVS
+343 NYSPRSSIS

-378 TAAGVFDPMELNPHT
+378 TAAGVFDSMESNPSHT

-410 RNKPLPPEPGF
+410 RNKPLPPEPDF

-430 RATSMKS
+430 RATSMRS
-437 RGKAPAPLQVF
+437 RGKTPAPLQVF

-458 RDSQFLPLRS
+458 RESQFLALRS

-574 VALQLRADRD
+574 VALQMRADRD
-584 PWGRPISTMPVHAT
+584 PWGRPISTMPVQAT

-608 GRTPIAYPMERN
+608 GRTPMAYPMERN
-620 TSADSNWSSSDSHKA
+620 TSADSNWSSSDSYKA
-635 QTSINA
+635 QTNNA
-641 IKSANS
+641 NKSVKS

-652 IKTPASSFTSQENLP
+652 IKTPASSTSQENLP
-667 QLYSTNPSQPHPATS
+667 QIYSTSQPPPANS
-682 ASPDVSSEDSDN
+682 ASPDASSEDSGN
-694 PDAEE
+694 PEAEE
-699 PSVPDAAFEEVR
+699 SSVPDAAFEEVR

-734 RAEEALNKRSTQ
+734 RAEEALNKLSPQ
-746 ELPAHQITTQELP
+746 ELPAHEITPQELP
-759 AYELPAHE
+759 AYELPAHD

-774 ANRPHP
+774 ANRPQP
-780 LVIIPQRSESPKQIY
+780 LVIIPQRSESPKQIC
-795 TQAHRPPP
+795 TQFHRHPP
-803 IEINAASE
+803 IEINPASE
-811 RDIQPLQQRGR
+811 PDIQPLQRRGR
-822 RYEASIRSIG
+822 HYETSIRSIG

-846 PSPKSVQRQSMTPE
+846 PSPRSVQRQSMTPE
-860 EVERM
+860 EFERM

-929 PHPGLHGAEN
+929 PYSGLHGAEN
-939 LLSLGYT
+939 SLNLGYT

-994 IDDAFWRVWTFCC
+994 IDDAFWRVWTFCR
-1007 LFGFGTNRE
+1007 LFGFGTTRE

-1062 QGNSGGLSAEDLYDM
+1062 QGNSGGLGAEDLYDM

-1103 FDKADITAGNME
+1103 FDKADITAGNVE

-1121 GKVSPLHSTIVRANV
+1121 GRFPHFMAPLCV
-1136 LTEEWTYH
+1136 LT
-1144 LLTLAPPT
+1144 L
-1152 ILDVTSPKS
+1152 
-1161 PTIATFAHA
+1161 
-1170 RAKGYTSWTPPPMGA
+1170 
-1185 SRSTFLKE
+1185 
-1193 AVSRV
+1193 
-1198 YSEKMT
+1198 
-1204 QRHPTI
+1204 
-1210 NIVSSQNSS
+1210 
-1219 QPYVPT
+1219 
-1225 ADEIQVT
+1225 
-1232 RLRIAAHGAEIRAKR
+1232 
-1247 NDPAFKALAP
+1247 
-1257 SEERPM
+1257 
-1263 SNFPDVI
+1263 
-1270 AKLDDSPATSTSTAT
+1270 
-1285 PSSLAPS
+1285 
-1292 STYLQSS
+1292 
-1299 VTPLT
+1299 
-1304 TAFSTPASQPFYNR
+1304 
-1318 SASTDKELGTVDR
+1318 
-1331 VPMGPQVRDPVDIAV
+1331 
-1346 DRLVAMGFEEK
+1346 
-1357 KAKKALAETDTG
+1357 
-1369 ESIDFDKAVEI
+1369 
-1380 LVRERKRDVSN
+1380 
-1391 MMNWN
+1391 
-1396 YRGAAQTNPPVE
+1396 
-1408 DSQIPI
+1408 
-1414 GLGIGGVP
+1414 
-1422 RYS
+1422 

>member
-1 MSLSGSAIVHAPFLW
+1 MSLTGSAIIHVPFLW
-16 TDRGNI
+16 TDRGSNY
-22 NAHGRKQQEQP
+22 AHGRKQQHQP
-33 LPLPLEEPW
+33 LPLSLGEPL
-42 NETNKTAVFPSP
+42 NETNKTAVFPSS

-75 RNRQWKNKDNE
+75 RSNRQRKNKDNE
-86 VMATMPQT
+86 VMATMPPSSQ
-94 SLTAPVDLRPTHLDL
+94 TAPVNLRPKHLDL
-109 FEALGKRGPG
+109 FDALGKRGPG
-119 SETVASDY
+119 SQTAASDY

-141 GGSNAGRQSPGP
+141 VGSNAGRQSPGP

-166 YMAQA
+166 YMVQTA
-171 VVRSGEGREISPTGK
+171 VRSGEGMEISPTGK
-186 QQDLAG
+186 QHDLAG
-192 AGPSYQRQSDDSANS
+192 AGPSYPRQFDNSTNS
-207 MEVCVRMSAKQSLD
+207 MEVCVRMSDKQSLD
-221 TSGKERRPKIQVTI
+221 TSGRERRPKIQVTI
-235 PKTRTRSYPVVPPT
+235 PKTQSRSYSLVPPT
-249 TTGKERPP
+249 KTGKERPA

-282 PARLSIV
+282 PAQLSIV
-289 SPLSVM
+289 SPLSVV

-343 NYSPRSSVS
+343 NYSPRSSIS

-367 RGSVAFSVISP
+367 RGSIAFSEISP
-378 TAAGVFDPMELNPHT
+378 AAAGVFDSAELNPPDT
-393 KKRRGMK
+393 KKRRGIK
-400 STTCLSEKID
+400 STTCLSETID
-410 RNKPLPPEPGF
+410 RNKPLPPEPSL

-430 RATSMKS
+430 RATSMRS

-448 RQSSFNVPRS
+448 RQASINVPRS
-458 RDSQFLPLRS
+458 RESQFLALRS

-515 TISEDALQDPNAYA
+515 TISEDALQDPHAYA

-550 PALPSS
+550 PSLPSS
-556 LFSVEDSRKKIP
+556 LFSMEDSRKKMP

-574 VALQLRADRD
+574 VALQMRADRD

-608 GRTPIAYPMERN
+608 GRTPVAYPMERN
-620 TSADSNWSSSDSHKA
+620 TSADSNWSSSNSHQAPKN
-635 QTSINA
+635 NA
-641 IKSANS
+641 IKSVRVY
-647 FANSP
+647 ANSP
-652 IKTPASSFTSQENLP
+652 IKTPASSFTSQEHLP
-667 QLYSTNPSQPHPATS
+667 EIQSTSPIQPPPAP
-682 ASPDVSSEDSDN
+682 AAIHDVSSEGSEN
-694 PDAEE
+694 PDTEE
-699 PSVPDAAFEEVR
+699 SSVPDAAVEEVR

-734 RAEEALNKRSTQ
+734 RAEEDLRKLSPH
-746 ELPAHQITTQELP
+746 ELPAHVITPQELP
-759 AYELPAHE
+759 AYELSAHD
-767 LTSRQPL
+767 LTNRQQI
-774 ANRPHP
+774 ATRPQP
-780 LVIIPQRSESPKQIY
+780 LVIIPQRSESPEQISA
-795 TQAHRPPP
+795 QSHRPPP

-811 RDIQPLQQRGR
+811 LDIQLLQR
-822 RYEASIRSIG
+822 RDRHYETSIRSIG
-832 SIAISEI
+832 SIAMSEI

-846 PSPKSVQRQSMTPE
+846 PSPRSVQRQSMSEE

-929 PHPGLHGAEN
+929 PHPGLHRAESSPN
-939 LLSLGYT
+939 LGYT

-994 IDDAFWRVWTFCC
+994 IDDAFWRVWTFCR

-1103 FDKADITAGNME
+1103 FDNADITAGNVE

-1121 GKVSPLHSTIVRANV
+1121 GMFPN
-1136 LTEEWTYH
+1136 
-1144 LLTLAPPT
+1144 
-1152 ILDVTSPKS
+1152 
-1161 PTIATFAHA
+1161 FMAH
-1170 RAKGYTSWTPPPMGA
+1170 YPC
-1185 SRSTFLKE
+1185 
-1193 AVSRV
+1193 
-1198 YSEKMT
+1198 
-1204 QRHPTI
+1204 
-1210 NIVSSQNSS
+1210 
-1219 QPYVPT
+1219 
-1225 ADEIQVT
+1225 
-1232 RLRIAAHGAEIRAKR
+1232 
-1247 NDPAFKALAP
+1247 
-1257 SEERPM
+1257 
-1263 SNFPDVI
+1263 
-1270 AKLDDSPATSTSTAT
+1270 
-1285 PSSLAPS
+1285 
-1292 STYLQSS
+1292 
-1299 VTPLT
+1299 
-1304 TAFSTPASQPFYNR
+1304 
-1318 SASTDKELGTVDR
+1318 
-1331 VPMGPQVRDPVDIAV
+1331 
-1346 DRLVAMGFEEK
+1346 
-1357 KAKKALAETDTG
+1357 
-1369 ESIDFDKAVEI
+1369 
-1380 LVRERKRDVSN
+1380 
-1391 MMNWN
+1391 
-1396 YRGAAQTNPPVE
+1396 
-1408 DSQIPI
+1408 
-1414 GLGIGGVP
+1414 
-1422 RYS
+1422 